1 MAAIN
6 IDRINLAVSGITPGE
21 AERLAGLIAQKLGA
35 AASRVS
41 GSGARSSMEVALPA
55 ANGASADS
63 LAEQVV
69 DDLVRQ
75 LNRTL

>member
-1 MAAIN
+1 MAAIT
-6 IDRINLAVSGITPGE
+6 IDRINLAVSGITPDE

-35 AASRVS
+35 AAARVS
-41 GSGARSSMEVALPA
+41 GSGDRASMNVAVPA
-55 ANGASADS
+55 ANGTPADT

-69 DDLVRQ
+69 EDLVRQ

>member
-1 MAAIN
+1 VAAIS

-35 AASRVS
+35 AAARV
-41 GSGARSSMEVALPA
+41 GGAGAQSSMEVALPA
-55 ANGASADS
+55 AGGASADT

-69 DDLVRQ
+69 EDLVRQ